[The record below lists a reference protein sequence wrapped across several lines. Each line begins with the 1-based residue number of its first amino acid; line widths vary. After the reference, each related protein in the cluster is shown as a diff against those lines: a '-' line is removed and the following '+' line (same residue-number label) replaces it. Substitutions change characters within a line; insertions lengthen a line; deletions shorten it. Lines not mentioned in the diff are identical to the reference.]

1 MRVKSGAYT
10 RRRKKD
16 VFKLAKGYYAKLG
29 SAYRQAKQQVLRS
42 LKFQYIA
49 RKDRKSVFR
58 KLWITRINAAVR
70 EHGLTYSKFINL
82 LKKLN
87 IGLDR
92 KILAYFACE
101 EPDTFKQIIE
111 FVKNHANAKDKT
123 AMSVETS
130 P

>member
-1 MRVKSGAYT
+1 MRIKSGAYT

-42 LKFQYIA
+42 LKFQYVA
-49 RKDRKSVFR
+49 RRDKKSVFR
-58 KLWITRINAAVR
+58 RLWITRINAAVR
-70 EHGLTYSKFINL
+70 NYGLTYSKFINH

-87 IGLDR
+87 ISIDR

-101 EPDTFKQIIE
+101 EPDTFKQIVE
-111 FVKNHANAKDKT
+111 FVKSHTGSENSAVL
-123 AMSVETS
+123 STS

>member
-1 MRVKSGAYT
+1 MRTKSGAYT

-16 VFKLAKGYYAKLG
+16 IFKLAKGYYAKLG

-42 LKFQYIA
+42 LKFQYVA
-49 RKDRKSVFR
+49 RRDRKSVFR
-58 KLWITRINAAVR
+58 RLWITRINAAVR
-70 EHGLTYSKFINL
+70 SYGLTYNKFIHL

-87 IGLDR
+87 IGIDR

-101 EPDTFKQIIE
+101 EPETFKQIVE
-111 FVKNHANAKDKT
+111 FVKSQFESENKAAV
-123 AMSVETS
+123 SLSTS